1 MAGNQRE
8 MERRARRE
16 QKERRH
22 KKIIW
27 IIIALIVLAL
37 IIMKICEININSV
50 KDHFTDKEG
59 NFTLTEGV
67 VDDNFPYNIDS
78 SQNVSL
84 ININNKLGVLTPS
97 SFTILN
103 TKEAS
108 SEYVFDH
115 GYSNPVLESS
125 GIYSLIYDQGAKKF
139 RLDTVS
145 DSVYEQESANT
156 ILCADVSKNGTVAVA
171 ETSSE
176 KLCDIVVYSKS
187 LNKQMQISTSAGY
200 IVAIALS
207 ENSKSVAAA
216 VVTGENADLK
226 TTLYIYDIAA
236 GAESERSVTLPQGT
250 LIDIRYAGSNVLAVG
265 TNYAGIVRKAEEYED
280 IYSQG
285 SISTRCI
292 SYTPA
297 GDLVLV
303 YNQYNNST
311 ENVISYIKT
320 NGRIKNEINVSGN
333 IKSVTASSN
342 LVSILTNG
350 EIISFNLSDSEEKGR
365 ASTVDSAKSICRL
378 GSDIFVHKQSLIDRS
393 EVESN

>member
-8 MERRARRE
+8 MERRERRE
-16 QKERRH
+16 RKERRH

-50 KDHFTDKEG
+50 KDHFTDEEG
-59 NFTLTEGV
+59 KFTLTDGV
-67 VDDNFPYNIDS
+67 VEDNFPYNIDS

-84 ININNKLGVLTPS
+84 VNINNKLGILSPS
-97 SFTILN
+97 SFTVLN
-103 TKEAS
+103 TKDAGC
-108 SEYVFDH
+108 EYVFSH
-115 GYSNPVLESS
+115 GYSNPILESD

-139 RLDTVS
+139 RLDTIS
-145 DSVYEQESANT
+145 GAVYEQESANT

-171 ETSSE
+171 TTSDE
-176 KLCDIVVYSKS
+176 KICDLAVYSKS

-200 IVAIALS
+200 ILAVALS

-226 TTLYIYDIAA
+226 TTVYVYDIAA
-236 GAESERSVTLPQGT
+236 GSDSEKMVELPQGT
-250 LIDIRYAGSNVLAVG
+250 LIDIRFTGSNILAVG
-265 TNYAGIVRKAEEYED
+265 TNYAGVIRKGETYEE
-280 IYSQG
+280 IYAHNA
-285 SISTRCI
+285 ISTRCVC
-292 SYTPA
+292 YTPA

-320 NGRIKNEINVSGN
+320 NGKIKNEINVSGN
-333 IKSVTASSN
+333 IKSVTASSS
-342 LVSILTNG
+342 LVSVLTNG

-365 ASTVDSAKSICRL
+365 ALTVDSAKSICCM
-378 GSDIFVHKQSLIDRS
+378 GSDIFVHRQSLIDRS
-393 EVESN
+393 EADKN